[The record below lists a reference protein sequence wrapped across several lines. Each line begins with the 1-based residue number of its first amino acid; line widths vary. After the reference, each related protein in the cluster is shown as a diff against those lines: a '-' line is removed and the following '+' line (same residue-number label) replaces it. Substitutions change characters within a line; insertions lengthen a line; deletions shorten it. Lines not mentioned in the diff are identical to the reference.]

1 MKRLI
6 SLFLIFVLTISLVA
20 CGESSSN
27 QSTESQEPESVVEQT
42 EEQAEEAAD
51 ELENNEEELAENAV
65 SDEVS
70 EDDGVNQDEI
80 GLGEAESETEDATS
94 TIPVMLGSSLEK
106 AEAVMKTYNVYK
118 SFDTDFGHG
127 TIDRSYVN
135 DDWSL
140 MVDIIYLDET
150 KEILYGDIVTSPLSS
165 KDLQVAFIRNMAT
178 VLCPDLSSEEVSK
191 WVDENVGKE
200 IDTTIDGFSYE
211 LSFNPDK
218 HNLIYEAGRI
228 NWEEWELGF

>member
-6 SLFLIFVLTISLVA
+6 VLFLVFLLTASLVA
-20 CGESSSN
+20 CGESSSD
-27 QSTESQEPESVVEQT
+27 QSTESQEPEPVAEQT
-42 EEQAEEAAD
+42 EEQTEAAD
-51 ELENNEEELAENAV
+51 ESQNNEEDLAEDAV
-65 SDEVS
+65 SDEVGK
-70 EDDGVNQDEI
+70 DDGANQGET
-80 GLGEAESETEDATS
+80 GLGEAESETEDITS

-165 KDLQVAFIRNMAT
+165 KDLQVAFIKNMAK
-178 VLCPDLSSEEVSK
+178 VLCPDLSSEDVSK

-211 LSFNPDK
+211 LSFNPEK
-218 HNLIYEAGRI
+218 HNLIYDAGRI
-228 NWEEWELGF
+228 NWEEWEYGF